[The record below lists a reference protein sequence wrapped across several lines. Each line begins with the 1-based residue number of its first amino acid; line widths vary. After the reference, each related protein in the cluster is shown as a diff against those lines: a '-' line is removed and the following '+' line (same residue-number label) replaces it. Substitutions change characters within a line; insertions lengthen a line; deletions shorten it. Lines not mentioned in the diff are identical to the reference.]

1 VPEPVHKE
9 APVVVVGGGWAGLS
23 AAIELTRHHV
33 PVLLLESARQ
43 FGGRARSFRFHDT
56 IVDNGQHLMIGAYQ
70 SLLSLLQSID
80 IDTEKVFLREALS
93 LSCFRHG
100 RASLQFR
107 TPRLPAPL
115 HLLAAVLSARGIG
128 VNDRLQA
135 LRFGR
140 HLKTLRLA
148 PDEDISV
155 QALLH
160 SEHQTAA
167 MIHRLWEPLCLAML
181 NTPIAEASARIFL
194 RALRDAFLHM
204 NRDCDLLFSR
214 IELGNL
220 LPVPAAAWLEA
231 HGAQTR
237 LGERV
242 TGLALCPH
250 KAPGVQIGD
259 RLQAA
264 SHVVLATPHVIS
276 RRLMSRHRVLKPLC
290 DDLEQLGHE
299 PVITLYLQYPESVSL
314 PQPMIGLEDG
324 LSQWLFDRRVC
335 GQPGLIAVVISARGR
350 HSELDNASLS
360 QQLIAELASTFPAW
374 PAPSTHRLVREKR
387 ATFSCRAGVD
397 RFRPG
402 HHTPAHGLWLAGDYT
417 DTGLPATLEG
427 AVRSGVDCATAIL
440 ETLD

>member
-1 VPEPVHKE
+1 MPEPVHKD
-9 APVVVVGGGWAGLS
+9 APVVIVGGGWAGLS
-23 AAIELTRHHV
+23 AAIELTRRHV

-43 FGGRARSFRFHDT
+43 FGGRARSIHFDDT
-56 IVDNGQHLMIGAYQ
+56 IVDNGQHLMIGAYR
-70 SLLSLLQSID
+70 SMLSLLRSID
-80 IDTEKVFLREALS
+80 IEADKVFLRESLS
-93 LSCFRHG
+93 LSSFCHG
-100 RASLQFR
+100 RASLQFH

-115 HLLAAVLSARGIG
+115 HLLAAMLFARGIG
-128 VNDRLQA
+128 LNDRLQA

-194 RALRDAFLHM
+194 RVLRDAFLQM

-214 IELGNL
+214 VELGNL
-220 LPVPAAAWLEA
+220 LPIPAAAWLEA

-242 TGLALCPH
+242 TGLVLRPH
-250 KAPGVQIGD
+250 KPPGVQVGD
-259 RLQAA
+259 SLQNAT
-264 SHVVLATPHVIS
+264 HVVLATPHVIS
-276 RRLMSRHRVLKPLC
+276 RRLMSHHRVLKPLC
-290 DDLEQLGHE
+290 ENLEQLGHE
-299 PVITLYLQYPESVSL
+299 PIVTLYIQYPESVNL
-314 PQPMIGLEDG
+314 PQPMIGFEDG

-335 GQPGLIAVVISARGR
+335 GQPGLIAVVISARGK
-350 HSELDNASLS
+350 HNELDNAALS

-374 PAPSTHRLVREKR
+374 PAPSAHRLVREKR

-402 HHTPAHGLWLAGDYT
+402 HHTPARGLWLAGDYT
-417 DTGLPATLEG
+417 DTGLPATLES
-427 AVRSGVDCATAIL
+427 AVRSGVDCAKAIL